1 MSAPEARELVL
12 EALYEAD
19 ARGMAPDE
27 EFLTARAKRIVSGIG
42 QHRGEIDA
50 AIARLAEGW
59 RLERMP
65 AVDRN
70 ILRLGV
76 YELEYTDVP
85 VGVAVSEAVDLA
97 KKYSTEK
104 SGAFVNGVLGKLAQE
119 VVERRKAEA

>member
-1 MSAPEARELVL
+1 MSSQEARELVL
-12 EALYEAD
+12 ETLYEAE
-19 ARGMAPDE
+19 ARNIAPVT
-27 EFLTARAKRIVSGIG
+27 EFLTARARRLVNGITE
-42 QHRGEIDA
+42 HKETIDA
-50 AIARLAEGW
+50 IITRIAEGW

-76 YELEYTDVP
+76 YELTYTDLP

-104 SGAFVNGVLGKLAQE
+104 SGAFVNGVLGKLADE
-119 VVERRKAEA
+119 VSAERNS

>member
-1 MSAPEARELVL
+1 ML
-12 EALYEAD
+12 EALYEAE
-19 ARGMAPDE
+19 ARGMEPDQ
-27 EFLTARAKRIVSGIG
+27 EFLTARAGRIVSGIVEYG
-42 QHRGEIDA
+42 TEIDET
-50 AIARLAEGW
+50 IARIAEGW

-76 YELEYTDVP
+76 YELSYTDVP

-104 SGAFVNGVLGKLAQE
+104 SGAFVNGVLGKLAEE
-119 VVERRKAEA
+119 VVASRNAEA